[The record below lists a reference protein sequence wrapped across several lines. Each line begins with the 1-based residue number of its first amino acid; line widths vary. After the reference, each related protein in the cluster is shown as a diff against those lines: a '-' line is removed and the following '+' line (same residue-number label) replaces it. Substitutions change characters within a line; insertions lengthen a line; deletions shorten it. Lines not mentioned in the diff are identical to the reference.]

1 MAQNNI
7 KDRPLDER
15 ESSLLQ
21 AIVHEY
27 INTGKPVGSRSFVH
41 KYSLAVSP
49 ATMRNI
55 MFDLEG
61 LEFLKQPHTSAG
73 RIPTDKGYRF
83 YVNFILDSY
92 DLSLKGREISVK
104 EEAIKREVQLD
115 KIFSIITRMLSTES
129 HYAAVMLTPRFDF
142 TVVKRVVLIPMD
154 NNEILFILVTRIGVV
169 LSKKVM
175 VSANVTQDD
184 LYTFSNYL
192 TGELCG
198 YTINEIKDTI
208 FDRLRQEKTA
218 GINKEMA
225 LDIAQLA
232 FSESEEPRLYIEG
245 MENLLKIPEMIEK
258 ERLDS
263 LLSIIEEKSI
273 IRRILENTLENE
285 GIRTLIGKEID
296 DEKVR
301 GCSMISNSYK
311 IGNKMVG
318 AVGVIGPTR
327 MDYEKVVPLVD
338 YTGNVVTEMLTKMSK

>member
-1 MAQNNI
+1 M
-7 KDRPLDER
+7 
-15 ESSLLQ
+15 Q
-21 AIVHEY
+21 AIIHEY
-27 INTGKPVGSRSFVH
+27 ITTGKPVGSRSFVH

-83 YVNFILDSY
+83 YVDSILDSY
-92 DLSLKGREISVK
+92 DFSLKGREISVK
-104 EEAIKREVQLD
+104 EEAIKKEVQLD
-115 KIFSIITRMLSTES
+115 KIFSVITRMLSSES

-142 TVVKRVVLIPMD
+142 TVVKRIVLVPMD

-169 LSKKVM
+169 LSKKVT
-175 VSANVTQDD
+175 VSSNVTQDD
-184 LYTFSNYL
+184 LYAFSNYL

-198 YTINEIKDTI
+198 YSINEIKDTI
-208 FDRLRQEKTA
+208 FDRLRQEKSA
-218 GINKEMA
+218 GINKDMA

-232 FSESEEPRLYIEG
+232 FSESEEPRLYIDG
-245 MENLLKIPEMIEK
+245 IENLLKIPEMVEK
-258 ERLDS
+258 DLLHS
-263 LLSIIEEKSI
+263 LLSIIEEKNI
-273 IRRILENTLENE
+273 IRRILENTLESE
-285 GIRTLIGKEID
+285 GIRTLIGEEIED
-296 DEKVR
+296 DKVR

-338 YTGNVVTEMLTKMSK
+338 YAGNVITELLTKISK

>member
-1 MAQNNI
+1 MAQSNI
-7 KDRPLDER
+7 KDRPLDDR

-21 AIVHEY
+21 AIIHEY
-27 INTGKPVGSRSFVH
+27 ITTGKPVGSRSFVH

-83 YVNFILDSY
+83 YVNTILDSY
-92 DLSLKGREISVK
+92 DFSSKGREISVK

-115 KIFSIITRMLSTES
+115 KIFSVITRMLSSES

-142 TVVKRVVLIPMD
+142 TVVKRIVLVPMD
-154 NNEILFILVTRIGVV
+154 NNEILFILITRIGVV
-169 LSKKVM
+169 LSKKVV
-175 VSANVTQDD
+175 VSSNVTQDD
-184 LYTFSNYL
+184 LFAFSNYL

-198 YTINEIKDTI
+198 YSIHEIKNSI
-208 FDRLRQEKTA
+208 FDRLRQEKI
-218 GINKEMA
+218 GGVNKDMA

-232 FSESEEPRLYIEG
+232 FSESEEPRLYIDG
-245 MENLLKIPEMIEK
+245 IENLLKIPEMIEK
-258 ERLDS
+258 DRLHS
-263 LLSIIEEKSI
+263 LLSIIEEKNI

-285 GIRTLIGKEID
+285 GIRTLIGEEID
-296 DEKVR
+296 DDKVR
-301 GCSMISNSYK
+301 GCSMIANSYK
-311 IGNKMVG
+311 MGNKMVG

-338 YTGNVVTEMLTKMSK
+338 YIGNVVTELLTKISK